1 MNIRYYKTDLG
12 IIIKDNDSIR
22 LKSCY
27 KKTII
32 PIEDFEKSNPVQIKK
47 QEYFRLLNDL
57 FNNDKAGWTY
67 NGCTYQKLDNFK
79 YENDFYK
86 VPSHSVNGEPYK
98 TVLYKG
104 KIYYVYTLIQWNYY
118 PRMQLI
124 DFNTKQLTSKWTDI
138 RNLAPVYNKTSRQ
151 II

>member
-47 QEYFRLLNDL
+47 QEYFRLLNDF
-57 FNNDKAGWTY
+57 FNNDKAEWTY
-67 NGCTYQKLDNFK
+67 NGCTYQKMDNFK
-79 YENDFYK
+79 KDEKSFFK
-86 VPSHSVNGEPYK
+86 LPTHKVNGEYCK

-104 KIYYVYTLIQWNYY
+104 KLYYTFIAGNYY

-124 DFNTKQLTSKWTDI
+124 DFNTKQLTYKWTHI
-138 RNLAPVYNKTSRQ
+138 RNLAPVYNKTSKQ
-151 II
+151 VI